1 MEPEVVLVIILVAL
15 IGLVVAGLHIGIVL
29 GMVSLGG
36 TFLLFDDLAITMEL
50 ANQAAYAVLR
60 NSVFA
65 AIPLFVLMGE
75 FMSRSGMA
83 RDLYKICNYFLRA
96 LPGRLAVA
104 TVFGNAVFA
113 AVTGVSIASAMAFS
127 RISYPE
133 MRRFGYRRS
142 YALGAIAGSSSLG
155 MLIPPSVL
163 LIVWGIVIEESIGKL
178 FLAGFIPGLILAAL
192 MGLYCAGYAKL
203 RPEAAPSM
211 DALAEE
217 PPSLAEIVSGFGVVA
232 LILLVLGGLFAGLF
246 TPSESAA
253 VGCGGA
259 LLFSAMKRLKW
270 VDYRTAI
277 IDSGKTIAPIL
288 FLLMTASMYAKFL
301 ALGGIIGVIQDFIDG
316 MGLGPFGV
324 TILMILILAR
334 HGDADRFDLDH
345 PAHGADLLAA
355 RRGRRLEHLRV
366 RDLRDSRHRG
376 GTPHPA
382 LRAPGLHREGGGA
395 RPVGHA
401 EGDLRRLD
409 PLLDSDAGRHAG
421 DLDLAGDGD
430 LPDQVRAGRVRSVP
444 GPGGRPRRVSRAWSR
459 SFS

>member
-1 MEPEVVLVIILVAL
+1 MEPEFVLVIILVAL
-15 IGLVVAGLHIGIVL
+15 IGLIVAGLHIGIVL
-29 GMVSLGG
+29 AMVSLGG
-36 TFLLFDDLAITMEL
+36 TFLLFDDLGITMEL

-75 FMSRSGMA
+75 FMSKSGMA

-104 TVFGNAVFA
+104 TVFGNAVFS

-133 MRRFGYRRS
+133 MRRFGYNRS

-192 MGLYCAGYAKL
+192 MGFYCVGYAKL

-211 DALAEE
+211 DTLDEE
-217 PPSLAEIVSGFGVVA
+217 PPTLSEMVSGLGVVA
-232 LILLVLGGLFAGLF
+232 LILLVLGGLFAGFF

-259 LLFSAMKRLKW
+259 LLFSAIKRLKGRE
-270 VDYRTAI
+270 YREAI

-301 ALGGIIGVIQDFIDG
+301 ALGGIIGVIQDTIDG
-316 MGLGPFGV
+316 LGLGPFGV
-324 TILMILILAR
+324 TLLMILIWLAM
-334 HGDADRFDLDH
+334 GTLIDSISIILLTVPIFWPLAEAGGWNTYAFAIFGILAIEAGLLT
-345 PAHGADLLAA
+345 PPFGLLVYTVKGAVPDPSVTLK
-355 RRGRRLEHLRV
+355 EIF
-366 RDLRDSRHRG
+366 G
-376 GTPHPA
+376 GSIPYWI
-382 LRAPGLHREGGGA
+382 LMLVVMVVIWIW
-395 RPVGHA
+395 PVTA
-401 EGDLRRLD
+401 TVLTR
-409 PLLDSDAGRHAG
+409 
-421 DLDLAGDGD
+421 
-430 LPDQVRAGRVRSVP
+430 
-444 GPGGRPRRVSRAWSR
+444 
-459 SFS
+459 

>member
-133 MRRFGYRRS
+133 MRRFGYNRS

-178 FLAGFIPGLILAAL
+178 FLAGFIPGVILAAL
-192 MGLYCAGYAKL
+192 MGLYCAGYARF

-217 PPSLAEIVSGFGVVA
+217 PPTLAEVVSGLGVVA

-270 VDYRTAI
+270 LDYRTAI

-324 TILMILILAR
+324 TILMILIWLAM
-334 HGDADRFDLDH
+334 GTLIDSISIILLTVPIFWPLAEAGGWNTYAFAIFGILAIEAGLLT
-345 PAHGADLLAA
+345 PPFGLLVYTVKGAVPDPSVTLK
-355 RRGRRLEHLRV
+355 EIF
-366 RDLRDSRHRG
+366 G
-376 GTPHPA
+376 GSIPYWI
-382 LRAPGLHREGGGA
+382 LMLIVMVVIWIW
-395 RPVGHA
+395 PVTA
-401 EGDLRRLD
+401 TFLTR
-409 PLLDSDAGRHAG
+409 
-421 DLDLAGDGD
+421 
-430 LPDQVRAGRVRSVP
+430 
-444 GPGGRPRRVSRAWSR
+444 
-459 SFS
+459 